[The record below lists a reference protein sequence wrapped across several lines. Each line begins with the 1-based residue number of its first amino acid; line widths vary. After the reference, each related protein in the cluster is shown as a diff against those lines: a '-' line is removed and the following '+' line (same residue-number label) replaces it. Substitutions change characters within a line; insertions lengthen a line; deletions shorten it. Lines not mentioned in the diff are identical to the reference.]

1 MPNEPADQR
10 PAKTFTCDNWQET
23 HQETTGHAHTGYCK
37 LIGLDPRRYEEHFE
51 ELGDCPY
58 VRLMRELYDGVLVSK
73 EDIFK
78 ETTIMDISDVANL
91 LKALFK
97 VNIDIAHREYF
108 LKIDVP
114 EESNWW
120 YGCTVGNIKP
130 YLVCDANSET
140 IVCYDSDAI
149 DDIVCLAGKWV
160 SFEPTVQL
168 KFSNL
173 HSDNQLNEEG
183 NLICTTKSRLD
194 IPQIVPV
201 NRELSFGYEDNECV
215 QYNDVFYCYDYWKSW
230 KGTYKLSNS
239 TNEPL
244 EKVYIPVENTQ
255 NYYDVKPLGLYENT
269 RLQSPTDANDFVKYC
284 HDAI

>member
-1 MPNEPADQR
+1 M
-10 PAKTFTCDNWQET
+10 
-23 HQETTGHAHTGYCK
+23 
-37 LIGLDPRRYEEHFE
+37 IGLDPKRYEDHFE
-51 ELGDCPY
+51 ELDDCPY
-58 VRLMRELYDGVLVSK
+58 VKILRELYGGLVSK
-73 EDIFK
+73 DDIFK
-78 ETTIMDISDVANL
+78 ATTIIEVSDIANL

-120 YGCTVGNIKP
+120 YGCTVGDIKP
-130 YLVCDANSET
+130 YLVCDANST
-140 IVCYDSDAI
+140 QIVYYDSDGG
-149 DDIVCLAGKWV
+149 DDIVCLDGKWV

-194 IPQIVPV
+194 IPKIVPV
-201 NRELSFGYEDNECV
+201 NRELSFEYENNACV

-230 KGTYKLSNS
+230 KGTYKRVGPTSDA
-239 TNEPL
+239 L
-244 EKVYIPVENTQ
+244 EKIYIPIEDAQ
-255 NYYDVKPLGLYENT
+255 NCYEVKPLGLYENT
-269 RLQSPTDANDFVKYC
+269 QLQSPTDANDFVKHC
-284 HDAI
+284 HGAI